1 MGRLQRY
8 NGSSVL
14 IDPDFLL
21 LQLHRTL
28 LTNLPG
34 MNKPWI
40 FVSTGV
46 AASALVVVFFLKTST
61 PFLLSTALFAVYAG
75 WVFFCKRK
83 QKHREVW
90 INLSVILLIIAL
102 FEGLLLYI
110 EFKDQSFKAS
120 EVLDRVYESE
130 PDTLLGWKLIPNT
143 TRTARKTVNG
153 ALIYQALITTGSDGR
168 RVTPECES
176 DSCPTILFFGDS
188 FTYGEGVDDSLT
200 LPYLVS
206 KYTHSQYRTENF
218 GVFGYGPQHML
229 AAIERGDADRSVL
242 GNVQHVVYQLLYP
255 EHLYRLA
262 GQRSW
267 DMSGPRYTLNNQ
279 GEAVFSGDFF
289 TGNRWKYRLH
299 NGFLNRSAIFR
310 KLFSYTRPMHQRDKD
325 LFLAMI
331 RKSNQLLQKEH
342 PSVRFHILVWD
353 WTYGEEQE
361 LFRTLKQS
369 DIELHFVNNWLP
381 DGVSAQNYK
390 IHPFDRHPN
399 ARAYHLIAQNLSKH
413 LNNSP
418 TSTIHPKSPP

>member
-40 FVSTGV
+40 YVSTGV
-46 AASALVVVFFLKTST
+46 AASALIVVFFLKTST
-61 PFLLSTALFAVYAG
+61 PFLLCTALFSIYSG
-75 WVFFCKRK
+75 WLFFRK
-83 QKHREVW
+83 GERKHREVW

-110 EFKDQSFKAS
+110 EFKDQSFKTS
-120 EVLDRVYESE
+120 EVLEGVYEAE

-153 ALIYQALITTGSDGR
+153 ALIYQAVITTGSDGR
-168 RVTPECES
+168 RITPECES

-229 AAIERGDADRSVL
+229 ATIERGDADRSVL

-267 DMSGPRYTLNNQ
+267 DISGPRYTLNNQ
-279 GEAVFSGDFF
+279 DEAVFSGDFF

-299 NGFLNRSAIFR
+299 TGFLNRSAIFR

-325 LFLAMI
+325 LFLAMV

-353 WTYGEEQE
+353 STLGNENE
-361 LFRTLKQS
+361 LFLALQES
-369 DIELHFVNNWLP
+369 GFEIHFVNDWLP
-381 DGVSAQNYK
+381 AGIFALEYK
-390 IHPFDRHPN
+390 IHPLDRHPN
-399 ARAYHLIAQNLSKH
+399 GTTYMNIARQLVNQ
-413 LNNSP
+413 LNSSHSAP
-418 TSTIHPKSPP
+418 HHTK